1 MNSCHCSLFIEK
13 KVQKFP
19 TERFMMHLFPQ
30 KMCVIDLADASGRE
44 DYEFEF
50 MNDDWLI
57 KHLYSGKKPN
67 LFVFLLVVL
76 QPTNV
81 A

>member
-19 TERFMMHLFPQ
+19 TERFTMHLFPQ
-30 KMCVIDLADASGRE
+30 KMCVIDLADASDRT
-44 DYEFEF
+44 DYEFEY

-57 KHLYSGKKPN
+57 KHLYSGIKSN
-67 LFVFLLVVL
+67 LFVFLLVIL

>member
-19 TERFMMHLFPQ
+19 TERFTMHLFPQ
-30 KMCVIDLADASGRE
+30 KMCVIDLADASDRT
-44 DYEFEF
+44 DYEFEY

-57 KHLYSGKKPN
+57 KHLYSLKKSN
-67 LFVFLLVVL
+67 LFVLLLVVL
-76 QPTNV
+76 QPKNV

>member
-1 MNSCHCSLFIEK
+1 MSSCHCSLFIEK

-19 TERFMMHLFPQ
+19 TEIFSMHVFPR
-30 KMCVIDLADASGRE
+30 KMSEIDLADASGRA
-44 DYEFEF
+44 DYEFEY

-57 KHLYSGKKPN
+57 KHLYSGKKSN

-76 QPTNV
+76 
-81 A
+81 

>member
-19 TERFMMHLFPQ
+19 TERFTMHLFPR
-30 KMCVIDLADASGRE
+30 KMSEIDLADASGRA
-44 DYEFEF
+44 DYEFEY

-57 KHLYSGKKPN
+57 KHLYSGIKSK